1 MPSFAS
7 RVQLALTESARQRTY
22 VNTLPPEAFDH
33 PTACSRWVVSD
44 LLAHMVMA
52 TGFQTSMMRRGF
64 QGDASPPEGLPS
76 AGALRAPAV
85 TDLVHQLMLATK
97 QQLGEQLLP
106 TFNAAYEEI
115 DQFLARLDAA
125 DGAKL
130 CYHPGALVP
139 ISGFVDLRL
148 MELYVHGWDMRSRL
162 EPPAHLPPE
171 SWPVLLD
178 LLPHFLGY
186 MVVPASQEAEGRRY
200 RFALT
205 EGVADARDLVVEGG
219 TLRLEAAGQ
228 MRAQVTFTCDT
239 ETFLLLMW
247 GRLALETATAAGQ
260 ISIEGDHSLAADFG
274 RWYKGF

>member
-1 MPSFAS
+1 
-7 RVQLALTESARQRTY
+7 
-22 VNTLPPEAFDH
+22 
-33 PTACSRWVVSD
+33 
-44 LLAHMVMA
+44 MVMA
-52 TGFQTSMMRRGF
+52 TGFQTSMMRRGL
-64 QGDASPPEGLPS
+64 QGDASPPEGLPV

-85 TDLVHQLMLATK
+85 TDVVHQLMLATK
-97 QQLGEQLLP
+97 QQVGEQLVP
-106 TFNAAYEEI
+106 AFHAAYEEI

-125 DGAKL
+125 DGDKL

-139 ISGFVDLRL
+139 VSGFVDLRL

-178 LLPHFLGY
+178 LLPRFLGY

-200 RFALT
+200 RFALA
-205 EGVADARDLVVEGG
+205 EGVADVRDLVVEGG

-228 MRAQVTFTCDT
+228 MHAQVTFTCDT
-239 ETFLLLMW
+239 ESFLLLMW
-247 GRLALETATAAGQ
+247 GRLALETAIAAGQ
-260 ISIEGDHSLAADFG
+260 ISIEGDHRLAADFG

>member
-22 VNTLPPEAFDH
+22 VHTLPPEAFDH

-52 TGFQTSMMRRGF
+52 TGFQTSMMRRGL
-64 QGDASPPEGLPS
+64 QGDASPPEGLPVV
-76 AGALRAPAV
+76 GALRAPAV
-85 TDLVHQLMLATK
+85 TDVVHQLMLATK
-97 QQLGEQLLP
+97 QQLGEQLVP
-106 TFNAAYEEI
+106 AFHAAYEEI

-125 DGAKL
+125 DGDKL

-148 MELYVHGWDMRSRL
+148 MELYVHGWDMRSQL

-200 RFALT
+200 RFALA

-239 ETFLLLMW
+239 ESFLLLMW
-247 GRLALETATAAGQ
+247 GRLALETAIAAGQ
-260 ISIEGDHSLAADFG
+260 ISIEGDHRLAADFG